1 MGKFNLLFESSPW
14 LIALG
19 VAIGLAYAI
28 ILYYRVR
35 APWGRKANYAL
46 AALRFLM
53 VTQLTLLLFGPLIRR
68 VRNSKEPPSV
78 VFAVDNSSS
87 VAETEDSVRLAE
99 LQNKINVL
107 ERDLENAG
115 YVTEIR
121 TLTGKIKEEPI
132 AFNANESNL
141 DNLLRGIQNDY
152 ESRNL
157 ALVLFFSDGLYNRG
171 SNPLFRPYNFRI
183 NTIGLGD
190 TARRPDVNLNALL
203 FNKIAYQGNQFPL
216 VAELFTYNLTG
227 QKVTVQVLKN
237 GEVLGQKTISI
248 HSESQFDK
256 VEFLL
261 DATGAGIQR
270 YTVRALAV
278 TGEHITS
285 NNYKDAYIDII
296 EGKEKILLV
305 APSPHPD
312 IKALKNA
319 LESNKNYEVV
329 LYIKGIHE
337 YKNDKYD
344 VIILHQ
350 VPDKRNRY
358 PDILQMIKQQKIPA
372 FFIYGSHSEINRL
385 NEMNGLVRIEPISY
399 KRDNVYPA
407 FNPLFD
413 KFIYSEENLEVLN
426 DYVPVKVPFAN
437 YRILPQAAVMLYQR
451 VGKVQTKK
459 PLFLM
464 QKSGDWAS
472 AVFLGEGMW
481 MWRMQEYAKNQ
492 SHKAFDEMINKTIQ
506 FLSARE
512 DRRKFKVYPIK
523 KEFLNNE
530 PVIFE
535 TEIYDDIYERIY
547 GQKITLRIRD
557 QDNNTSGYTY
567 VTSERNSRYRISG
580 LENGIYQ
587 YTASVMLKGKKEVVT
602 GVFTVHDLQIET
614 TNLTADHQLLENLAE
629 RNGGQFYS
637 DSQIDKL
644 KDDLLAME
652 KTYKIYSSEKY
663 LAIIN
668 MQWGFFLLV
677 LLVTAEW
684 FLRKFYGSY

>member
-14 LIALG
+14 LITLG

-28 ILYYRVR
+28 ILYYRVK
-35 APWGRKANYAL
+35 APWGKKANYAL
-46 AALRFLM
+46 AFLRFLM
-53 VTQLTLLLFGPLIRR
+53 VTQLTLLLFGPLIWQ
-68 VRNSKEPPSV
+68 VKNSKEPPAV
-78 VFAVDNSSS
+78 VFAIDNSASI
-87 VAETEDSVRLAE
+87 AETEDSTELATLYDKITALQKE
-99 LQNKINVL
+99 LDK
-107 ERDLENAG
+107 AG

-121 TLTGKIKEEPI
+121 TLTGKGEQKPLR
-132 AFNANESNL
+132 FNANASNL

-157 ALVLFFSDGLYNRG
+157 ATVLLFTDGLYNRG

-190 TARRPDVNLNALL
+190 TTLRPDVNLNALL
-203 FNKIAYQGNQFPL
+203 YNKIAYQGNKFPV
-216 VAELFTYNLTG
+216 VAELFAYNLKG
-227 QKVTVQVLKN
+227 RKITVQILHN
-237 GEVLGQKTISI
+237 GKILGQQTIPVN
-248 HSESQFDK
+248 SESQFNR
-256 VEFLL
+256 VEFLI
-261 DATGAGIQR
+261 DATDNGMQR
-270 YTVRALAV
+270 YTVRALPVAN
-278 TGEHITS
+278 EHITS

-305 APSPHPD
+305 APAPHPD

-337 YKNDKYD
+337 YKDDKYD
-344 VIILHQ
+344 VVILHQ
-350 VPDKRNRY
+350 VPDKYNRY
-358 PDILQMIKQQKIPA
+358 PEVLQMIKQQNIPA
-372 FFIYGSHSEINRL
+372 FFIYGSHSDINKF
-385 NEMNGLVRIEPISY
+385 NEMNGLVQIAPISY

-407 FNPLFD
+407 FNPQFD
-413 KFIYSEENLEVLN
+413 KFIYGKENIAVLN
-426 DYVPVKVPFAN
+426 EYVPVKVPFAN
-437 YRILPQAAVMLYQR
+437 YRVLPQAAVMLYQR

-464 QKSGDWAS
+464 QRSGDRAS
-472 AVFLGEGMW
+472 AVFLGEGIW
-481 MWRMQEYAKNQ
+481 MWRMQEFAKTQ
-492 SHKAFDEMINKTIQ
+492 SHKAFDEMITKTIQ

-523 KEFLNNE
+523 KEFLSNE

-547 GQKITLRIRD
+547 GQKITLQIRD
-557 QDNNTSGYTY
+557 SDNNISGYSY

-580 LENGIYQ
+580 LENGIYR
-587 YTASVMLKGKKEVVT
+587 YTASVMLKGKKET
-602 GVFTVHDLQIET
+602 ISGVFTVRDLQIET
-614 TNLTADHQLLENLAE
+614 TNLTADHQLLMNLAE

-637 DSQIDKL
+637 ESQINKL
-644 KDDLLAME
+644 REDLLAME
-652 KTYKIYSSEKY
+652 KNYKIYSSEKY

-677 LLVTAEW
+677 LLVSAEW
-684 FLRKFYGSY
+684 FLRKYFGSY